1 MTHDTKMT
9 IDIQITL
16 GPLSVIIAVRIEGS
30 LSTGAKIIKTIAE
43 KTSLEQPGVEE
54 PTEA

>member
-1 MTHDTKMT
+1 MTLDTKMT